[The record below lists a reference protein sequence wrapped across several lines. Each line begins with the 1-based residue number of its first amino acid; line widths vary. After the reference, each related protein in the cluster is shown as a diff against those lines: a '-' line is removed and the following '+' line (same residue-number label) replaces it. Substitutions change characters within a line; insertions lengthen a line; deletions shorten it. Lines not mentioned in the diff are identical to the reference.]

1 MGKITRAAAL
11 TVGSWVLFVAIETA
25 TQVVFKLGGA
35 TLDPGAG
42 IVPMVLRALMTPTVM
57 IGFALYFCAFLC
69 WMTILKDIDLGRAF
83 PMTAS
88 VYFGT
93 VSGGVLIFHEH
104 LTPLRIAGV
113 VVIVAGIALL
123 AFDRNSPKDAEQAA
137 GEAAVGPVHG

>member
-1 MGKITRAAAL
+1 MGNLSRPAIWA
-11 TVGSWVLFVAIETA
+11 VGSWGLFVVIETA
-25 TQVVFKLGGA
+25 TQVVFKLAGA

-42 IVPMVLRALMTPTVM
+42 IVPMALHALTTPIVV
-57 IGFALYFCAFLC
+57 IGFILYFCAFLC

-93 VSGGVLIFHEH
+93 VTAGVLVFHEH

-123 AFDRNSPKDAEQAA
+123 AFDKNSPK
-137 GEAAVGPVHG
+137 

>member
-1 MGKITRAAAL
+1 
-11 TVGSWVLFVAIETA
+11 
-25 TQVVFKLGGA
+25 
-35 TLDPGAG
+35 
-42 IVPMVLRALMTPTVM
+42 M
-57 IGFALYFCAFLC
+57 IGFTLYFCAFLC

-93 VSGGVLIFHEH
+93 VSAGVLIFHEH

-123 AFDRNSPKDAEQAA
+123 AFDRNSPKASVEPT
-137 GEAAVGPVHG
+137 VGPVHG